1 MKHILRFQ
9 DRNDIDIIDYKNI
22 SNFIKEEVELG
33 NTNPFDIEHSL
44 YKSGDY
50 ICSSFKIDNRDFIV
64 SSVVLDNSET
74 TCIDC
79 GRHYN
84 TLEDC
89 ISQFGIKTNKY
100 LYVGFGEYSNGKYNY
115 DKNVNDNTTLFRKM
129 KTIINIIESMVL
141 YHRMNY
147 VIINSIENDTNSGL
161 DTNYKKR
168 DKFYELFLAY
178 HNIKYFKIKSKIDI
192 NGEVISDFYLL
203 NLN

>member
-50 ICSSFKIDNRDFIV
+50 ICSSFKIDNRDVIV
-64 SSVVLDNSET
+64 SSVILDNSET